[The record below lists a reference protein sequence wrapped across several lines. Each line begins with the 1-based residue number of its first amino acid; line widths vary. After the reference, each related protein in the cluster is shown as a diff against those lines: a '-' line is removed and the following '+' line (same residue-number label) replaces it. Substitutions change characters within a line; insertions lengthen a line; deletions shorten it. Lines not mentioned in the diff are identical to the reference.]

1 MKESV
6 TTLVPSAKAD
16 SACFISVFPAL
27 RCRAFTSRRNAGGT
41 RRPPRPFGPERR
53 NRLVKA
59 AVYVLAVILLPGAA
73 MGVEHPGV
81 VPKDAECTSCHAAK
95 MRGRS
100 VHSVMA
106 ASCDV
111 CHVTQT
117 QGDMTLV
124 SLSMPKQKIC
134 FACHQESSALREH
147 VPAVKGQCMECHD
160 AHSSD
165 QKMLLR
171 VAALSSRSK

>member
-1 MKESV
+1 MNSKSF
-6 TTLVPSAKAD
+6 LLAASLLMAGAVPMVA
-16 SACFISVFPAL
+16 
-27 RCRAFTSRRNAGGT
+27 
-41 RRPPRPFGPERR
+41 
-53 NRLVKA
+53 
-59 AVYVLAVILLPGAA
+59 
-73 MGVEHPGV
+73 VEHPGV

-95 MRGRS
+95 ITGKS

-106 ASCDV
+106 TSCDV

-117 QGDMTLV
+117 QGDMTVV

-134 FACHQESSALREH
+134 SACHQESAALREH
-147 VPAVKGQCMECHD
+147 VPAVKGQCVDCHD

-171 VAALSSRSK
+171 VAALSSPSKQR

>member
-1 MKESV
+1 MV
-6 TTLVPSAKAD
+6 A
-16 SACFISVFPAL
+16 
-27 RCRAFTSRRNAGGT
+27 
-41 RRPPRPFGPERR
+41 
-53 NRLVKA
+53 
-59 AVYVLAVILLPGAA
+59 
-73 MGVEHPGV
+73 VEHPGV

-95 MRGRS
+95 ITGKS

-106 ASCDV
+106 TSCDV

-117 QGDMTLV
+117 QGDMTVV

-134 FACHQESSALREH
+134 SACHQESAALREH
-147 VPAVKGQCMECHD
+147 VPAVKGQCVDCHD

-171 VAALSSRSK
+171 VAALSSPSKQR

>member
-1 MKESV
+1 MNSKAFLLAAS
-6 TTLVPSAKAD
+6 LLMAGAVPMVA
-16 SACFISVFPAL
+16 
-27 RCRAFTSRRNAGGT
+27 
-41 RRPPRPFGPERR
+41 
-53 NRLVKA
+53 
-59 AVYVLAVILLPGAA
+59 
-73 MGVEHPGV
+73 VEHPGV

-95 MRGRS
+95 ITGKS

-106 ASCDV
+106 TSCDV

-117 QGDMTLV
+117 QGDMTVV

-134 FACHQESSALREH
+134 SACHQESAALREH
-147 VPAVKGQCMECHD
+147 VPAVKGQCVDCHD

-171 VAALSSRSK
+171 VAALSSPSKQR

>member
-1 MKESV
+1 MHARIYLL
-6 TTLVPSAKAD
+6 TALLLVGG
-16 SACFISVFPAL
+16 VV
-27 RCRAFTSRRNAGGT
+27 RA
-41 RRPPRPFGPERR
+41 
-53 NRLVKA
+53 
-59 AVYVLAVILLPGAA
+59 GA
-73 MGVEHPGV
+73 VEHPGV

-95 MRGRS
+95 IRGKS

-134 FACHQESSALREH
+134 YACHQESSALPLH
-147 VPAVKGQCMECHD
+147 VPVVKGECIDCHD

-165 QKMLLR
+165 RKMLLR
-171 VAALSSRSK
+171 VEALTSPGK

>member
-1 MKESV
+1 MARS
-6 TTLVPSAKAD
+6 TPMTRL
-16 SACFISVFPAL
+16 L
-27 RCRAFTSRRNAGGT
+27 AF
-41 RRPPRPFGPERR
+41 
-53 NRLVKA
+53 
-59 AVYVLAVILLPGAA
+59 VILILAGVIPSVA
-73 MGVEHPGV
+73 VEHPGV

-95 MRGRS
+95 LRGKS

-117 QGDMTLV
+117 QGDLTV
-124 SLSMPKQKIC
+124 VTLSMPKQKIC
-134 FACHQESSALREH
+134 FACHQEASALQMH
-147 VPAVKGQCMECHD
+147 VPSVKGQCIDCHD

-171 VAALSSRSK
+171 VTALTQKK

>member
-1 MKESV
+1 MK
-6 TTLVPSAKAD
+6 
-16 SACFISVFPAL
+16 
-27 RCRAFTSRRNAGGT
+27 AG
-41 RRPPRPFGPERR
+41 F
-53 NRLVKA
+53 
-59 AVYVLAVILLPGAA
+59 YMLAVLLLIGAA

-81 VPKDAECTSCHAAK
+81 VPRDAECTSCHAAK
-95 MRGRS
+95 VRGKS

-106 ASCDV
+106 TSCEV

-134 FACHQESSALREH
+134 FACHQESAAMGLH
-147 VPAVKGQCMECHD
+147 VPEVKGQCIDCHD

-165 QKMLLR
+165 RKMLLR
-171 VAALSSRSK
+171 VTALASQSK